1 MVAKT
6 FQIYNVKTTSNT
18 FLSQKLNLFNFT
30 HAPKQNPTPG
40 FYHYPPGRREL
51 RIPLELHFLKIFFP
65 EQNEGGG
72 GGDYA
77 VEKIAKINKGIGHKF
92 W

>member
-1 MVAKT
+1 MLRLL
-6 FQIYNVKTTSNT
+6 QIHFWVK
-18 FLSQKLNLFNFT
+18 KLNLSNFT
-30 HAPKQNPTPG
+30 HAPKQNPPPG
-40 FYHYPPGRREL
+40 FYHYPLGRREL
-51 RIPLELHFLKIFFP
+51 RIPPELHFLKIFFP

-72 GGDYA
+72 GEDYA